1 MHDPVN
7 HPDHYTRYRRE
18 VIELTERLDFCVGN
32 AVKYILRAPFK
43 DNFVQDMEKALW
55 YIDRSVRHPVDITLD
70 VRRVAKEFEN
80 PIVDELLACYSKEFT
95 QKEVKRLL
103 EVPRSMIR
111 QQIVDFRLKQS
122 ELRLAELQERIKTV
136 EQGTEKDD
144 CLDKIPYRLFDSWY
158 ATPGSDDFLC
168 RFKLDRDGIISTMV
182 PTDPL

>member
-1 MHDPVN
+1 MNDPVN

-43 DNFVQDMEKALW
+43 GNFVQDMEKALW
-55 YIDRSVRHPVDITLD
+55 YIERSIRHPVDITLD

-80 PIVDELLACYSKEFT
+80 PVVDELLACYSKEFT
-95 QKEVKRLL
+95 QKETKRLL

-122 ELRLAELQERIKTV
+122 ELRLQEIQERMHAL
-136 EQGTEKDD
+136 EAEDEED
-144 CLDKIPYRLFDSWY
+144 YLDKLPYRLFDSWY

>member
-43 DNFVQDMEKALW
+43 GNFVQDMEKALW
-55 YIDRSVRHPVDITLD
+55 YIERSIRHPVDITLD

-103 EVPRSMIR
+103 DVPRSMIR

-122 ELRLAELQERIKTV
+122 ELRLAELQDRIERQ
-136 EQGTEKDD
+136 EAQEAEDD
-144 CLDKIPYRLFDSWY
+144 YLGRLPYRLFDSFY
-158 ATPGSDDFLC
+158 STPDGQFLGRC
-168 RFKLDRDGIISTMV
+168 TLDHDGYLSTMV
-182 PTDPL
+182 PTDRL